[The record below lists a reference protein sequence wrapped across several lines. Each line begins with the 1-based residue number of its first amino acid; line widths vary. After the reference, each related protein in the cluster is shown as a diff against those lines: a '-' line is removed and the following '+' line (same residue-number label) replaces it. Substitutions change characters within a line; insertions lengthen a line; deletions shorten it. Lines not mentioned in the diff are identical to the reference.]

1 MRWQRIDSNLSQ
13 PLTIQDRI
21 GGAES
26 GSLERSTTD
35 LLDQIGVVSGQ
46 LGDLPC

>member
-21 GGAES
+21 EWPWGGPVE
-26 GSLERSTTD
+26 
-35 LLDQIGVVSGQ
+35 I
-46 LGDLPC
+46 